1 MSVARVLKVEPGNVP
16 GEVPYLFADPTRIE
30 LWKQQ
35 LGGDGLKIGI
45 AWRSGMSPRRVA
57 NIRSFPL
64 SAMAPLA
71 AIEGSR
77 LISLQ
82 LSPGTEEIATVDF
95 GNRIEQL
102 GENFDHGEGI
112 FLDTAAVM
120 SHLDVIVSCDT
131 SIAHLA
137 GALARPVFIALPRFS
152 EWRWLR
158 ERDDT
163 PWYPT
168 ARLFRHSSSGDWLD
182 VMTRIADAVRAMARP
197 YS

>member
-1 MSVARVLKVEPGNVP
+1 M
-16 GEVPYLFADPTRIE
+16 
-30 LWKQQ
+30 
-35 LGGDGLKIGI
+35 
-45 AWRSGMSPRRVA
+45 
-57 NIRSFPL
+57 RSFPL
-64 SAMAPLA
+64 STLAPLA

-82 LSPGTEEIATVDF
+82 LGPGTEEIATVDF
-95 GNRIEQL
+95 ADRIEQF
-102 GENFDHGEGI
+102 GEDFDGGEGML
-112 FLDTAAVM
+112 LDTAAVM
-120 SHLDVIVSCDT
+120 SHLNVVVSCDT

-137 GALARPVFIALPRFS
+137 GALARPVFIALPHFS

-197 YS
+197 HS